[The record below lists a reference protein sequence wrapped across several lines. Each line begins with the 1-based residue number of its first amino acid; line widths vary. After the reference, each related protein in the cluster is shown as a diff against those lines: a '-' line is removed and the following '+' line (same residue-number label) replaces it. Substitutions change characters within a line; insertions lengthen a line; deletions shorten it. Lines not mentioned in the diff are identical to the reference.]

1 MVPYILNQKKKYIK
15 YDYEHKSFT
24 LIFSFIDFFSQF
36 QFPIL
41 SFSFYPYYV
50 DKNEINNPQSACD
63 NDLML
68 KLERGREGDAAC

>member
-1 MVPYILNQKKKYIK
+1 MHFK

-24 LIFSFIDFFSQF
+24 LIFSFIIIIIFFF
-36 QFPIL
+36 TIL
-41 SFSFYPYYV
+41 VSEIELLFHLYYG

-68 KLERGREGDAAC
+68 NLGRGGEENAAC